1 MGIYTDYFQKSKVFL
16 YPLLKL
22 KKGLPFVPKET
33 YVAWENVYSVKDC
46 RFFCEYKAKYTDKFK
61 KFISDYLRTNPYF
74 EDYVALEDNKHL
86 FIFDFSVIK
95 SDYSRFI
102 AGKYSQLTL
111 ESKVTI
117 LDFFANEVKVADYVQ
132 GFLSPEDL
140 HQDYAE
146 FLAVEI
152 ETLEKVYEICT
163 PPDLE
168 KETLFDNNLIIQQL
182 LKRSSISLTNK

>member
-1 MGIYTDYFQKSKVFL
+1 M
-16 YPLLKL
+16 
-22 KKGLPFVPKET
+22 
-33 YVAWENVYSVKDC
+33 
-46 RFFCEYKAKYTDKFK
+46 
-61 KFISDYLRTNPYF
+61 
-74 EDYVALEDNKHL
+74 
-86 FIFDFSVIK
+86 
-95 SDYSRFI
+95 
-102 AGKYSQLTL
+102 TL

>member
-1 MGIYTDYFQKSKVFL
+1 MGVYTEFFQKSKVFL
-16 YPLLKL
+16 YPLLKIR
-22 KKGLPFVPKET
+22 KGVSHVPVQT
-33 YVAWENVYSVKDC
+33 YVAWENVYSTENN
-46 RFFCEYKAKYTDKFK
+46 RFFCEYSTKMTSTFK
-61 KFISDYLRTNPYF
+61 KFSFNYLQNHKLF
-74 EDYVALEDNKHL
+74 EDYIELNNDKHL

>member
-16 YPLLKL
+16 YPLLRL

-33 YVAWENVYSVKDC
+33 YVAWDNVYSVEDC
-46 RFFCEYKAKYTDKFK
+46 RFFCEYKVKYTDKFK
-61 KFISDYLRTNPYF
+61 KFIAQYLQSNAYY
-74 EDYVALEDNKHL
+74 EDYIGLSESKHL
-86 FIFDFSVIK
+86 FIFNFTPIK
-95 SDYSRFI
+95 NDYNRFI
-102 AGKYSQLTL
+102 SGKYSQLTL

-117 LDFFANEVKVADYVQ
+117 LDFFANEERVAEYVQ

-140 HQDYAE
+140 HKAYAD
-146 FLAVEI
+146 FLGVDV

-168 KETLFDNNLIIQQL
+168 KETLVDNNLIIQQL